1 MALFYKL
8 IPHILSWL
16 GIVLVL
22 LRAFPGRRS
31 VVMTASIS
39 GAVIGMTGTAIL
51 LRSFS
56 GILPYTV
63 IKSLLGFSFFL
74 FWGISV
80 AAIYLR
86 SGRNAAVSGGASF
99 FSSSLC
105 AGVISGLAAM
115 LAGAVCSCKLPAID
129 GSTLFIVFLTLAPVT
144 LAYAVAYTALAL
156 EKRLSNSF
164 TVSPAGIPTAVVALL
179 LFSSS
184 SILRLDLFSPLSMK
198 VMKFAHDFV
207 HQFMESMLIPDHVFI
222 QSYLWKYIGLL
233 FGKEIGF
240 WGGLF
245 IWFTPALLVLLA
257 VQFEWLPPVAHI
269 RQGAKRRKLLA
280 AAIRER
286 RFRTVIPLLSIL
298 FFAAAA
304 YQSRFPNVEYW
315 DPKPIAVTAT
325 PSGEIII
332 PKKGEVDLEDGKL
345 HKYLFKQGGKEARFF
360 VLLGPSGQL
369 TVDLDACAICKPDG
383 YGQTEG
389 MVICYYCVTLI
400 PLETVGKP
408 GGCNPVPIAF
418 VEKDDGIHV
427 NALTLINEWTNTVQ
441 STTAKVKGGGK

>member
-1 MALFYKL
+1 MVILYKL
-8 IPHILSWL
+8 IPHLLSWF

-22 LRAFPGRRS
+22 LRGFPGRRS
-31 VVMTASIS
+31 VLTVTSIS
-39 GAVIGMTGTAIL
+39 GFAVGVVGSFIL
-51 LRSFS
+51 LRSFPVTLS
-56 GILPYTV
+56 FGMIRSALGI
-63 IKSLLGFSFFL
+63 SFLLL
-74 FWGISV
+74 WGISV
-80 AAIYLR
+80 AAIYR
-86 SGRNAAVSGGASF
+86 STGRGVTIFWLERLFNT
-99 FSSSLC
+99 SLC
-105 AGVISGLAAM
+105 AGIVSTVVGM
-115 LAGAVCSCKLPAID
+115 VAGAICTCRLPAID
-129 GSTLFIVFLTLAPVT
+129 STSLVFVVLVPASGA
-144 LAYAVAYTALAL
+144 LAYVLSHAAMSI
-156 EKRLSNSF
+156 EKRLSGSF
-164 TVSPAGIPTAVVALL
+164 TVSPSGMLTVVVALL

-207 HQFMESMLIPDHVFI
+207 HQFMESMLIPDHVFV

-233 FGKEIGF
+233 FGKEVGF

-245 IWFTPALLVLLA
+245 IWFTPAILLLCA
-257 VQFEWLPPVAHI
+257 VQFERLPPVAHI
-269 RQGAKRRKLLA
+269 RQGAQRRKLLA

-286 RFRTVIPLLSIL
+286 RFRLLIPLISLL
-298 FFAAAA
+298 FFVAAA

-315 DPKPIAVTAT
+315 DPKPIVVTAT

-332 PKKGEVDLEDGKL
+332 PKKGDVDLEDGKL
-345 HKYLFKQGGKEARFF
+345 HKFLFKQGGKEARFF

-418 VEKDDGIHV
+418 TEKDDGVHV
-427 NALTLINEWTNTVQ
+427 DALTLINEWNNTVQ
-441 STTAKVKGGGK
+441 STASKLKGGGK